1 MNEEEEKNTMK
12 QEEQFQMAHIQ
23 NRNIEAF
30 CQVLI
35 CKIDLSWLHTKVTN
49 MAGAAVVTNVYHVH
63 GSPD

>member
-1 MNEEEEKNTMK
+1 MK

-35 CKIDLSWLHTKVTN
+35 CKIDLSWIHTKVTN
-49 MAGAAVVTNVYHVH
+49 MAGAAVVTNVYYVH